1 MSNTDFT
8 RKTEIVQIRCSPQQK
23 LDLER
28 KADNA
33 GLTLSDYL
41 RTLGLLAQLDVV
53 IQQRL
58 ERPAFEAG

>member
-1 MSNTDFT
+1 MSNTDDFT
-8 RKTEIVQIRCSPQQK
+8 RKTAIVQIRCSPQQK

-41 RTLGLLAQLDVV
+41 RTLGLLAELDVV
-53 IQQRL
+53 IQQR
-58 ERPAFEAG
+58 

>member
-1 MSNTDFT
+1 MSNTDDFT

-28 KADNA
+28 KAGLV

-41 RTLGLLAQLDVV
+41 RTLGLLAELDVV
-53 IQQRL
+53 IQQR
-58 ERPAFEAG
+58 

>member
-8 RKTEIVQIRCSPQQK
+8 RKTSIVQIRLTPQQK

-28 KADNA
+28 KASLV

-41 RTLGLLAQLDVV
+41 RTLGLLADLEVVAQL
-53 IQQRL
+53 R
-58 ERPAFEAG
+58 